1 MVIRQIY
8 KGYTKDAMRIKD
20 TSLHIPRLENIEETY
35 SKFMRA
41 ARDGQQI
48 GGVRSGRKS
57 SLEEK
62 KEEGIGFHKECTS
75 TRVLIFP

>member
-1 MVIRQIY
+1 MVVRH
-8 KGYTKDAMRIKD
+8 TKNAMRIKD
-20 TSLHIPRLENIEETY
+20 ISLHILRLDNVEETY

-48 GGVRSGRKS
+48 GGVRASRKS
-57 SLEEK
+57 SREVK
-62 KEEGIGFHKECTS
+62 KEEEIGFHKECTS